1 MTAPVMSFW
10 KEASG
15 SKTNWVCQLRARDS
29 QMKTVSVQVR
39 HKIKTAAYEIAKQ
52 RLDDKLKNTQP
63 RNPVSI
69 AEAAE
74 RYFNSLEGVIKPTTI
89 GEYAYQIRKYFLT
102 EFSDSSV
109 ASITTEDIRKN
120 LKAFLDRGLSV
131 STVNT
136 IRARVSGMYTFLVN
150 EGYVEKNPCINI
162 RRFKP
167 AAGEST
173 LVQKPWTVEEVRSAL
188 SSASDDGLEL
198 FLHLAVFTGLRR
210 GEVLALRWGSFDPD
224 QKTLNITSSRVEARA
239 FHRGII
245 TSGTFEQDPKTSAS
259 QRSVFCSEEVVRAIL
274 RARRR
279 FSERFGRLPD
289 ESDYLVFNREGKGYA
304 PSSLGARFRR
314 FCDQNGLRRIRL
326 HDLRHT
332 SAVIALEAGVPLE
345 AVSEGLGHAGVEVT
359 KRIYAPNVPGLRSRY
374 AMQLAD
380 YISDSP
386 VTVAAPAMEE
396 FDHA

>member
-1 MTAPVMSFW
+1 
-10 KEASG
+10 
-15 SKTNWVCQLRARDS
+15 
-29 QMKTVSVQVR
+29 MKTVSVQVR
-39 HKIKTAAYEIAKQ
+39 HKIKTTAYEIAKQ
-52 RLDDKLKNTQP
+52 RLDAKLNKDQSKH
-63 RNPVSI
+63 PVSI

-74 RYFNSLEGVIKPTTI
+74 RYFNSLEGVIKPTTV

-102 EFSDSSV
+102 EFSDYSV
-109 ASITTEDIRKN
+109 ASITAEEIRKS
-120 LKAFLDRGLSV
+120 LKTFLDLGLSV

-150 EGYVEKNPCINI
+150 EGYVEKNPCINV
-162 RRFKP
+162 RRFKSS
-167 AAGEST
+167 AGEST
-173 LVQKPWTVEEVRSAL
+173 LVQKPWTLKEVRSAL
-188 SSASDDGLEL
+188 SIASDDGLEL
-198 FLHLAVFTGLRR
+198 FLHLAIFTGLRR

-224 QKTLNITSSRVEARA
+224 QKILNITSSRIEARA
-239 FHRGII
+239 FHGGVI
-245 TSGTFEQDPKTSAS
+245 TSGTFEQEPKTSSS
-259 QRSVFCSEEVVRAIL
+259 QRSVFCSDEVVRAIL

-279 FSERFGRLPD
+279 FSERFERLPD
-289 ESDYLVFNREGKGYA
+289 ESDYLVFNRDGKGYA

-374 AMQLAD
+374 ATQLAD
-380 YISDSP
+380 HISASP
-386 VTVAAPAMEE
+386 VAAAARAVEE
-396 FDHA
+396 YDHA